1 MREELLAKLH
11 LQLFDL
17 VTELEVGGNVSLFIF
32 LLMFF
37 CSNIAES
44 FHFLLHLLDLVIEL
58 HGGGGT
64 VLSADLQLQLVTELE
79 SFQLLLH
86 LLDLVIELHGGGGT
100 VLSAD
105 LQHGGIDTV
114 LKIVDLQLF
123 DLVLKMVDLHVQLL
137 NLLSDLD
144 VQLLNLLSELNDGG
158 KGSGSRGR
166 GKGSG
171 SRGRCGDGGTVL
183 ERVDLLLQC
192 FDLVLEL
199 LLETGGDGGGR
210 VELPD

>member
-1 MREELLAKLH
+1 MRYLQKLLREELLAKLH

-44 FHFLLHLLDLVIEL
+44 FHF
-58 HGGGGT
+58 
-64 VLSADLQLQLVTELE
+64 
-79 SFQLLLH
+79 LLH

-210 VELPD
+210 EELPD

>member
-1 MREELLAKLH
+1 MRYLQKLLREELLAKLH

-17 VTELEVGGNVSLFIF
+17 VTELEVGSLFIF

-44 FHFLLHLLDLVIEL
+44 F
-58 HGGGGT
+58 
-64 VLSADLQLQLVTELE
+64 
-79 SFQLLLH
+79 QLLLH
-86 LLDLVIELHGGGGT
+86 LLDLVI
-100 VLSAD
+100 
-105 LQHGGIDTV
+105 
-114 LKIVDLQLF
+114 
-123 DLVLKMVDLHVQLL
+123 DLH
-137 NLLSDLD
+137 

-210 VELPD
+210 EELPD

>member
-1 MREELLAKLH
+1 
-11 LQLFDL
+11 
-17 VTELEVGGNVSLFIF
+17 
-32 LLMFF
+32 MFF
-37 CSNIAES
+37 CSNIA
-44 FHFLLHLLDLVIEL
+44 
-58 HGGGGT
+58 
-64 VLSADLQLQLVTELE
+64 E

-166 GKGSG
+166 WKGSG
-171 SRGRCGDGGTVL
+171 SGDGGTVL

>member
-1 MREELLAKLH
+1 MRYLQKLLREELLAKLH

-17 VTELEVGGNVSLFIF
+17 VTELEVGGNVSLLIF

-44 FHFLLHLLDLVIEL
+44 FQLLLHLLDLVIEL

-100 VLSAD
+100 VL
-105 LQHGGIDTV
+105 
-114 LKIVDLQLF
+114 KIVDLQLF
-123 DLVLKMVDLHVQLL
+123 DLVLKMVDLH
-137 NLLSDLD
+137 

>member
-1 MREELLAKLH
+1 MRYLQKLLREELLAKLH

-44 FHFLLHLLDLVIEL
+44 FQLLLHLLDLVIEL

-100 VLSAD
+100 VL
-105 LQHGGIDTV
+105 
-114 LKIVDLQLF
+114 KVDLQLF

-137 NLLSDLD
+137 NLLSDLH

>member
-1 MREELLAKLH
+1 MRYLQKLLREELLAKLL

-44 FHFLLHLLDLVIEL
+44 F
-58 HGGGGT
+58 
-64 VLSADLQLQLVTELE
+64 
-79 SFQLLLH
+79 QLLLH
-86 LLDLVIELHGGGGT
+86 LLDLVIELHGGGG
-100 VLSAD
+100 
-105 LQHGGIDTV
+105 TV

-137 NLLSDLD
+137 NLLSDLH

>member
-100 VLSAD
+100 VL
-105 LQHGGIDTV
+105 
-114 LKIVDLQLF
+114 KIVDLQLF

-137 NLLSDLD
+137 NLLSDLH

>member
-1 MREELLAKLH
+1 MRYLQKLLREELLAKLH
-11 LQLFDL
+11 
-17 VTELEVGGNVSLFIF
+17 
-32 LLMFF
+32 
-37 CSNIAES
+37 
-44 FHFLLHLLDLVIEL
+44 
-58 HGGGGT
+58 
-64 VLSADLQLQLVTELE
+64 
-79 SFQLLLH
+79 
-86 LLDLVIELHGGGGT
+86 
-100 VLSAD
+100 
-105 LQHGGIDTV
+105 
-114 LKIVDLQLF
+114 LQLF

-166 GKGSG
+166 WKGSG
-171 SRGRCGDGGTVL
+171 SGDGGTVL

>member
-1 MREELLAKLH
+1 MRYLQKLLREELLAKLH

-44 FHFLLHLLDLVIEL
+44 F
-58 HGGGGT
+58 
-64 VLSADLQLQLVTELE
+64 
-79 SFQLLLH
+79 QLLLH
-86 LLDLVIELHGGGGT
+86 LLDLVIELHGGLVT
-100 VLSAD
+100 
-105 LQHGGIDTV
+105 
-114 LKIVDLQLF
+114 DLQLF
-123 DLVLKMVDLHVQLL
+123 DLVLKMVDLH
-137 NLLSDLD
+137 

>member
-1 MREELLAKLH
+1 
-11 LQLFDL
+11 
-17 VTELEVGGNVSLFIF
+17 
-32 LLMFF
+32 MFF

-44 FHFLLHLLDLVIEL
+44 FQLLLHLLDLVIEL

-158 KGSGSRGR
+158 KGSGSRCR
-166 GKGSG
+166 WKGSG
-171 SRGRCGDGGTVL
+171 SGDGGTVL

-210 VELPD
+210 EELPD